1 MQRFTLI
8 SKRVLYPFYWPFI
21 ETEWDRQIIF
31 TFTKWF
37 GGVPGFKQQVL
48 LILGWATVD
57 LAFPKFD
64 PHMLALM
71 AFLTIYSGGTQ
82 PGLAIGNEQS
92 MGMLVQLLKN
102 NTDQLKA
109 MWSVI
114 KELQRMR
121 VEDRQLLNRIL
132 EALVDDNREAAV
144 NAARA
149 AMKRGEDIGS

>member
-1 MQRFTLI
+1 MQRFTRI
-8 SKRVLYPFYWPFI
+8 YKRLLYPFYWPFI
-21 ETEWDRQIIF
+21 ETAWDRKIIF

-48 LILGWATVD
+48 LILGWAAVD
-57 LAFPKFD
+57 LAFPGLD

-82 PGLAIGNEQS
+82 PGLAVGNEQS

-114 KELQRMR
+114 KELQSMR
-121 VEDRQLLNRIL
+121 VEDRQLLTRVL
-132 EALVDDNREAAV
+132 EALLDDDREAAIH
-144 NAARA
+144 AARA
-149 AMKRGEDIGS
+149 AMKRGADNGD